1 MHNPKSRA
9 LSQTFKAS
17 CEFFIRKR
25 HPKLPLLFSRLIIFL
40 SWRSGIYKKASE
52 LVTLTS
58 TEIGIVVSSLSGKP
72 YSFGNPSIEAVVN
85 RILGLTQPPNDNSHP
100 LAKAQCQL
108 LSVQ

>member
-1 MHNPKSRA
+1 MKKIENKDDRMIT
-9 LSQTFKAS
+9 LS
-17 CEFFIRKR
+17 KR
-25 HPKLPLLFSRLIIFL
+25 
-40 SWRSGIYKKASE
+40 RSGIYKKASE

-72 YSFGNPSIEAVVN
+72 YSFGHPSIEAVVN